1 MSDEVGNH
9 NAATFPLDI
18 DSKPITLFK
27 LKQSANQSPN
37 PILEGLFFLGPFLL
51 LRLFSKSPI
60 QKTEVIPDI
69 PNRDNILQETA
80 RVWEDLEE
88 HKLGWGLEEQKRRR
102 RYSETT
108 GLESSQALEAQP
120 TSMCCLLPFWRH
132 NQSWIC

>member
-9 NAATFPLDI
+9 NAPTFPLSI
-18 DSKPITLFK
+18 DSKPHPLFK

-60 QKTEVIPDI
+60 QAEVIPDI

-88 HKLGWGLEEQKRRR
+88 HKLGWTGGTKRRKILR
-102 RYSETT
+102 DHR
-108 GLESSQALEAQP
+108 A
-120 TSMCCLLPFWRH
+120 
-132 NQSWIC
+132 